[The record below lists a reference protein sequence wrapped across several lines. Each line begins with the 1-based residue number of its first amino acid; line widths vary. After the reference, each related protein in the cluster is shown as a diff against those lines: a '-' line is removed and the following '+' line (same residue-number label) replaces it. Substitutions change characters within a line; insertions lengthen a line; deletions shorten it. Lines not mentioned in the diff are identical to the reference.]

1 MGQRQSAAMSLEGA
15 VRRSGRVFS
24 EHLAQFGLEHA
35 GFRGRAVGFDDYRE
49 RRGSRHAHWKATH
62 TASMSPRPDFP
73 LDARAAARDSH
84 AVDDNDVISTM
95 TKPSPPPPLLEAR
108 NVQKHFGRVV
118 ALREGNFTLRPNEVH
133 ALVGDNG
140 AGKSTLVKILSG
152 VYQADAGEIAI
163 DGRPVTITNPR
174 EARELGI
181 ETVYQ
186 DLALAEHLDASG
198 NLFLGR
204 EQLRPPPLSWF
215 GFLDK
220 KAMRRRA
227 QEEMRRLKIGIH
239 SVDQPVLSLSGG
251 QRQAVAVARAIAWGT
266 RIVIMDE
273 PTAALGVRESSMV
286 LELIKEVRS
295 QGLAVIMISHNLPE
309 VFAVA
314 DRITV
319 LRLGKTI
326 VTLDKGDTSL
336 EAIVGMMTGALAV
349 AA

>member
-1 MGQRQSAAMSLEGA
+1 M
-15 VRRSGRVFS
+15 
-24 EHLAQFGLEHA
+24 
-35 GFRGRAVGFDDYRE
+35 
-49 RRGSRHAHWKATH
+49 
-62 TASMSPRPDFP
+62 AS
-73 LDARAAARDSH
+73 
-84 AVDDNDVISTM
+84 
-95 TKPSPPPPLLEAR
+95 SPPPTLLEAQ

-118 ALREGNFTLRPNEVH
+118 ALRDVDFSLRPNEVH

-140 AGKSTLVKILSG
+140 AGKSTLIKIISG
-152 VYQADAGEIAI
+152 VYQADGGEVAI
-163 DGRPVTITNPR
+163 DGRPVTIANPR

-186 DLALAEHLDASG
+186 DLALADQLDASS

-204 EQLRPPPLSWF
+204 ELLLHPPLSWF

-227 QEEMRRLKIGIH
+227 QEEMRRLKIGIK
-239 SVDQPVLSLSGG
+239 SVDQKVLSLSGG

-295 QGLAVIMISHNLPE
+295 QGIAVIMVSHNLPE

-319 LRLGKTI
+319 LRNGKTI
-326 VTLDKGDTSL
+326 VSLATSETSL
-336 EAIVGMMTGALAV
+336 EDIVGMMTGAVV

>member
-1 MGQRQSAAMSLEGA
+1 MM
-15 VRRSGRVFS
+15 
-24 EHLAQFGLEHA
+24 
-35 GFRGRAVGFDDYRE
+35 
-49 RRGSRHAHWKATH
+49 
-62 TASMSPRPDFP
+62 
-73 LDARAAARDSH
+73 
-84 AVDDNDVISTM
+84 TM
-95 TKPSPPPPLLEAR
+95 TTPSPPPPLLEAR
-108 NVQKHFGRVV
+108 NVQKHFGRVI
-118 ALREGNFTLRPNEVH
+118 ALREANFALRPNEVH
-133 ALVGDNG
+133 AIVGDNG
-140 AGKSTLVKILSG
+140 AGKSTLIKIISG
-152 VYQADAGEIAI
+152 VFQADGGEIAI
-163 DGRPVTITNPR
+163 DGRPVTIANPR

-186 DLALAEHLDASG
+186 DLALADHLDASG

-215 GFLDK
+215 GLLDK
-220 KAMRRRA
+220 NAMRRRA
-227 QEEMRRLKIGIH
+227 QEEMRRLKIGIQ

-251 QRQAVAVARAIAWGT
+251 QRQAIAVARAIAWGT

-295 QGLAVIMISHNLPE
+295 HDVAVIMVSHNLPE

-319 LRLGKTI
+319 LRHGRTV
-326 VTLDKGDTSL
+326 VTLDTSETSL
-336 EAIVGMMTGALAV
+336 ENIVAMMTGALVV

>member
-1 MGQRQSAAMSLEGA
+1 MTARARPSPSSAAGDDRGEGGA
-15 VRRSGRVFS
+15 ASPGDGGHRSPS
-24 EHLAQFGLEHA
+24 QASWALARFPCNSGNDRIYEP
-35 GFRGRAVGFDDYRE
+35 Y
-49 RRGSRHAHWKATH
+49 
-62 TASMSPRPDFP
+62 AS
-73 LDARAAARDSH
+73 H
-84 AVDDNDVISTM
+84 DNDVISAM
-95 TKPSPPPPLLEAR
+95 TAPSPPPPLLEAR

-118 ALREGNFTLRPNEVH
+118 ALREANFTLRPNEVH
-133 ALVGDNG
+133 AIVGDNG
-140 AGKSTLVKILSG
+140 AGKSTLIKIISG
-152 VYQADAGEIAI
+152 VYQADAGEVAI
-163 DGRPVTITNPR
+163 DGRPVTIANPR

-186 DLALAEHLDASG
+186 DLALADQLDASS

-220 KAMRRRA
+220 KSMRNRA
-227 QEEMRRLKIGIH
+227 QEEMRRLKIGIQ
-239 SVDQPVLSLSGG
+239 SVDEPVLSLSGG

-295 QGLAVIMISHNLPE
+295 QGLAVIMVSHNLPE

-319 LRLGKTI
+319 LRLGRTI
-326 VTLDKGDTSL
+326 VSLDTSETSL
-336 EAIVGMMTGALAV
+336 EDVVGMMTGALAV
-349 AA
+349 AV

>member
-1 MGQRQSAAMSLEGA
+1 
-15 VRRSGRVFS
+15 
-24 EHLAQFGLEHA
+24 
-35 GFRGRAVGFDDYRE
+35 
-49 RRGSRHAHWKATH
+49 
-62 TASMSPRPDFP
+62 
-73 LDARAAARDSH
+73 
-84 AVDDNDVISTM
+84 M
-95 TKPSPPPPLLEAR
+95 TTPSPPPPLLEAR
-108 NVQKHFGRVV
+108 SVQKHFGRVV
-118 ALREGNFTLRPNEVH
+118 ALREANFTLGPNEVH

-140 AGKSTLVKILSG
+140 AGKSTLIKIISG
-152 VYQADAGEIAI
+152 VFPADSGEIAI
-163 DGRPVTITNPR
+163 DGRPVTIATPR

-186 DLALAEHLDASG
+186 DLALADQLDTSG

-227 QEEMRRLKIGIH
+227 QEEMRRLKVGIQ

-295 QGLAVIMISHNLPE
+295 QGLAVIMVSHNLPE

-319 LRLGKTI
+319 LRNGKTI
-326 VTLDKGDTSL
+326 VTLDKSDTSL
-336 EAIVGMMTGALAV
+336 EAIVGMMTGAVV